1 MKPENT
7 QPAPSSPTAS
17 RKRWRIPLAALIL
30 IGATGGGWM
39 MMHAKKSAA
48 KEQAEAKSGDR
59 QPTVFE
65 LAAGDVATI
74 DARELRVTLPVSGSL
89 LPLMQT
95 TVKAKVAAEVR
106 ETLVQEGMKVT
117 RGQIIAR
124 LDSADLRARV
134 ATQQAALD
142 EATAKLSLAS
152 KNNDT
157 NQSLLKQ
164 NYISQN
170 AVDTAHNSVE
180 LARASLKSTSSQ
192 LEIAQRA
199 LDDAVIRAPIDGIV
213 SKRHLQTGD
222 KASPDS
228 ALFSIV
234 NLAQLTLEAQV
245 PASEIPR
252 IRPGQDVGF
261 HVDGFAGRQFSGK
274 VARINPT
281 TEAGSRAMLVYVSV
295 PNADGALRGGMF
307 AKGSITTERSPVMPL
322 VPMAAL
328 RTEKGQQVVYKIEGG
343 KVVAQPVRLGL
354 RNEDEGYAEVTAGL
368 DKGASVIISK
378 LDDVKPGSQVKLSTP
393 PPAAK
398 AAMVGTLAQ
407 KG

>member
-1 MKPENT
+1 MKSENT
-7 QPAPSSPTAS
+7 LPASSSPTAS

-30 IGATGGGWM
+30 IGAAGAGWI
-39 MMHAKKSAA
+39 MHAKKSDAVE
-48 KEQAEAKSGDR
+48 KTDAKSGDKK
-59 QPTVFE
+59 PTVFE
-65 LAAGDVATI
+65 LGAGDVATI
-74 DARELRVTLPVSGSL
+74 DERELRMLLPVSGSL
-89 LPLMQT
+89 SPLMQT

-117 RGQIIAR
+117 RGQVIAR

-142 EATAKLSLAS
+142 EARARLSLAS

-157 NQSLLKQ
+157 NQALLKQ

-180 LARASLKSTSSQ
+180 LARASVKSASSQ

-213 SKRHLQTGD
+213 SKRHLQAGD
-222 KASPDS
+222 KASPDTP
-228 ALFSIV
+228 LFSIV
-234 NLAQLTLEAQV
+234 NLTQLTLEAQV

-252 IRPGQDVGF
+252 IRPGQDVDF
-261 HVDGFAGRQFSGK
+261 NVDGFAGRHFSGK

-281 TEAGSRAMLVYVSV
+281 TEAGSRAMLVYISV
-295 PNADGALRGGMF
+295 PNVDAALRGGMF

-322 VPMAAL
+322 VPIAAL

-354 RNEDEGYAEVTAGL
+354 RIEDEGYAEVTAGL
-368 DKGASVIISK
+368 DKGASVIISR
-378 LDDVKPGSQVKLSTP
+378 LDSVKPGSQVKLSA
-393 PPAAK
+393 PPAS
-398 AAMVGTLAQ
+398 AANAANLAQ
-407 KG
+407 KA

>member
-1 MKPENT
+1 
-7 QPAPSSPTAS
+7 
-17 RKRWRIPLAALIL
+17 
-30 IGATGGGWM
+30 
-39 MMHAKKSAA
+39 MHAKKSDAVE
-48 KEQAEAKSGDR
+48 KTDAKSGDKK
-59 QPTVFE
+59 PTVFE
-65 LAAGDVATI
+65 LGAGDVATI
-74 DARELRVTLPVSGSL
+74 DERELRMLLPVSGSL
-89 LPLMQT
+89 SPLMQA

-117 RGQIIAR
+117 RGQVIAR

-142 EATAKLSLAS
+142 EARARLSLAS

-157 NQSLLKQ
+157 NQALLKQ

-180 LARASLKSTSSQ
+180 LARASVKSASSQ
-192 LEIAQRA
+192 LEIAQRP
-199 LDDAVIRAPIDGIV
+199 LHDAETRAPIDGIV
-213 SKRHLQTGD
+213 SKRHLQAGD
-222 KASPDS
+222 KASPDTP
-228 ALFSIV
+228 LFSIV
-234 NLAQLTLEAQV
+234 NLTQLTLEAQV

-252 IRPGQDVGF
+252 IRPGQDVDF
-261 HVDGFAGRQFSGK
+261 NVDGFAGRHFSGK

-281 TEAGSRAMLVYVSV
+281 TEAGSRAMLVYISV
-295 PNADGALRGGMF
+295 PNVDAALRGGMF

-322 VPMAAL
+322 VPIAAL

-368 DKGASVIISK
+368 DKGASVIISR
-378 LDDVKPGSQVKLSTP
+378 LDSVKPGSQVKLSA
-393 PPAAK
+393 PPAS
-398 AAMVGTLAQ
+398 AANAANLAQ
-407 KG
+407 KA